1 MGGANRPGPGLGNE
15 FALCCALLSSLSC
28 LGSVNISFSELCG
41 LGGDTVASEGPEGR
55 LVLLGF
61 VARIAA

>member
-1 MGGANRPGPGLGNE
+1 MAT
-15 FALCCALLSSLSC
+15 
-28 LGSVNISFSELCG
+28 FSGLCG

-61 VARIAA
+61 VARVAA

>member
-1 MGGANRPGPGLGNE
+1 MGLLYA
-15 FALCCALLSSLSC
+15 ALCLAVLESSEHF
-28 LGSVNISFSELCG
+28 IATFSELCG

-61 VARIAA
+61 VASIAA